1 LFPEK
6 GGDNKLEWNVNENT
20 IEVEFEWHRGVI
32 PVPVGTITIGWYYLG
47 KKLNFR
53 KSVSTDLAWEIWDRT
68 LNEIMGLHNGLKFG
82 GSYTEFLYPN
92 SPSLGLNI
100 HMPWSSEYRYS
111 IDDIILDYRQ
121 YYPRNVLII
130 AERKYKRI
138 AETYDNA
145 LAEIKKF
152 VEDKIPEIM
161 EEQELSE
168 KEMEEEMELC

>member
-1 LFPEK
+1 MLPEM
-6 GGDNKLEWNVNENT
+6 GGDNKLEWNVNGNT

-32 PVPVGTITIGWYYLG
+32 PVPAGTITISWYDLG

-68 LNEIMGLHNGLKFG
+68 LSEIIGHHNGLKFG
-82 GSYTEFLYPN
+82 GSYIEFLYPN
-92 SPSLGLNI
+92 SPPLGLNI
-100 HMPWSSEYRYS
+100 HMPWSSKYRYS

-121 YYPRNVLII
+121 YYPRNVLIS

-138 AETYDNA
+138 AETYDNT
-145 LAEIKKF
+145 LAEIEKF

-161 EEQELSE
+161 EEQELA
-168 KEMEEEMELC
+168 EEEMEREIGLT